1 MPGSR
6 KAVFH
11 IAKSFLWGLLA
22 GASLAG
28 PVSAQNYPDRSVTF
42 LVPYAPGGGTDIY
55 SRMIADELRDKLK
68 QPFVIENKAG
78 AATQIASSA
87 LLNAPADGY
96 TLMMGSSTTLAMNPS
111 LYNKLSYNPDD
122 MAPVAMVGSAYFVL
136 LANPNVPAKTL
147 PELIAY
153 IKSQPPGSLSFGSS
167 GAGTPHH
174 LFMEMFLSMIG
185 AKMTHVAYRGSVPA
199 LTDVVAGN
207 IPMMVVDLTPAQQLI
222 EEGKVRAFGITS
234 PMRAKSAP
242 NIPTIAE
249 AGLPGYAGEGWF
261 GVVARRGTPKPI
273 IDVLNKTISD
283 YIKRPDIAEKVYA
296 TGIQPKT
303 GTVEDFAAFIPAE
316 QKKWTKVIEDAKI
329 PKMNLRGNRR

>member
-1 MPGSR
+1 MSVSR
-6 KAVFH
+6 KAGFNV
-11 IAKSFLWGLLA
+11 AARLGLVLLA
-22 GASLAG
+22 GVSLAS
-28 PVSAQNYPDRSVTF
+28 PVSAQNYPERPVTF

-55 SRMIADELRDKLK
+55 SRMLADELRDKLK

-78 AATQIASSA
+78 AATQIAASA
-87 LLNAPADGY
+87 LANAPADGY

-111 LYNKLSYNPDD
+111 LYNKLSYSVDD
-122 MAPVAMVGSAYFVL
+122 FAPVALVGSAYFVL

-199 LTDVVAGN
+199 LTDVVSGQ
-207 IPMMVVDLTPAQQLI
+207 IPMMIVDLTPAQQLI
-222 EEGKVRAFGITS
+222 DDGKVRAFGITS
-234 PMRAKSAP
+234 PVRAKSAP

-249 AGLPGYAGEGWF
+249 AGLPGYSGEGWF
-261 GVVARRGTPKPI
+261 GVIAKKGTPEPI
-273 IDVLNKTISD
+273 ISVLNKTISD

-296 TGIQPKT
+296 TGIQPRT
-303 GTVEDFAAFIPAE
+303 GTVEEFAQFIPAE
-316 QKKWTKVIEDAKI
+316 QKKWTRVIEDAKI
-329 PKMNLRGNRR
+329 PKMN

>member
-1 MPGSR
+1 MLAGCRVLSV
-6 KAVFH
+6 AG
-11 IAKSFLWGLLA
+11 AGLLLGLSVA
-22 GASLAG
+22 PLGH
-28 PVSAQNYPDRSVTF
+28 SAFAQAYPERQVTF
-42 LVPYAPGGGTDIY
+42 LVPYAPGGGTDVY
-55 SRMIADELRDKLK
+55 SRMLADELRDKLK

-78 AATQIASSA
+78 AATQIAASA
-87 LLNAPADGY
+87 VVNAPPDGY
-96 TLMMGSSTTLAMNPS
+96 TLMMGSSTTLAMNPA

-122 MAPVAMVGSAYFVL
+122 FAPVALVGSAYFVL
-136 LANPNVPAKTL
+136 LANPAVPAKTL

-199 LTDVVAGN
+199 LTDVIAGN
-207 IPMMVVDLTPAQQLI
+207 IPMMIVDLTPAQQLI

-234 PMRAKSAP
+234 PVRAKPAP

-261 GVVARRGTPKPI
+261 GVIARKGTPKPI
-273 IDVLNKTISD
+273 IDTLNKVISD
-283 YIKRPDIAEKVYA
+283 YIQRPEIAEKVYA
-296 TGIQPKT
+296 TGIQPRI
-303 GTVEDFAAFIPAE
+303 GTVDEFAQFIPAE
-316 QKKWTKVIEDAKI
+316 QKKWAKVIADAAI
-329 PKMNLRGNRR
+329 PKMN